1 MALTQPPTRCRRANG
16 LAACLPVALLHG
28 CGYLLGYVLPRLLG
42 FNERVARTVSI
53 ETGKRGGGALLG
65 RNSPRPFVRF
75 RGAKLLHNAIC
86 FSKLS
91 HGTKV
96 AKHLPPPPGK
106 PSNWPAPAACIPHA
120 GMQSAAMGFAL
131 STHHFRDVLVAV
143 PSAVSIVFMVG

>member
-53 ETGKRGGGALLG
+53 ETGKEGGGALLG

-96 AKHLPPPPGK
+96 AKHLPPPP
-106 PSNWPAPAACIPHA
+106 PANPATGLPLPPASHTQACSLRPW
-120 GMQSAAMGFAL
+120 GL
-131 STHHFRDVLVAV
+131 R
-143 PSAVSIVFMVG
+143 